1 MDIKQIDFDRV
12 ERVAT
17 EYSLTLPIEQ
27 TRQWAV
33 YQATIEGRS
42 PWQCIEL
49 VRGGRTM
56 AVSSL
61 MDFETHG
68 YHFLRSEHGPVWVE
82 EPSEALEAQALAA
95 LCDYLRREHRA
106 AAFIRLAVKHA
117 LDVTRPTLS
126 TIPYDRTVIL
136 DVTGGDEAI
145 LSRMKTRGRRDVR
158 KALRESPIEC
168 ADETERASASFEEY
182 YSLMVETGERDGF
195 APAPMSDF
203 ENMIRVLSARHCRLY
218 AGRLDGRLVNWS
230 MVTVSGRR
238 ATLYY
243 AASSTDT
250 MRMYVGDK
258 LMYFV
263 ACELGRLFD
272 GSIDEYDLMGIGS
285 ELSPELN
292 GLNKFKCKFSKEVA
306 EVAPDRDVPLRKALY
321 AALVAARRALRR
333 S

>member
-1 MDIKQIDFDRV
+1 MQIEQIGLSELEQRA
-12 ERVAT
+12 E
-17 EYSLTLPIEQ
+17 ELKLTLPIEQ
-27 TRQWAV
+27 THQWAS

-42 PWQCIEL
+42 PWRC
-49 VRGGRTM
+49 VRFADDDRTL
-56 AVSSL
+56 ALASL

-82 EPSEALEAQALAA
+82 GPSEALEAQAITT
-95 LCDYLRREHRA
+95 LCDYVRSEHRA
-106 AAFIRLAVKHA
+106 AAFIRMAVKHA

-145 LSRMKTRGRRDVR
+145 LLRMKPRGRRDVR

-182 YSLMVETGERDGF
+182 YPLMVETGERDGF
-195 APAPMSDF
+195 TPAPMSDY
-203 ENMIRVLSARHCRLY
+203 ENMMHILGTGHCRLY
-218 AGRLDGRLVNWS
+218 AGRLDGRLTNWS
-230 MVTVSGRR
+230 MVTVSGKR
-238 ATLYY
+238 ATRYY

-250 MRMYVGDK
+250 MRMHVGDK
-258 LMYFV
+258 LVYFE

-272 GSIDEYDLMGIGS
+272 GTVSEYDLMAIGS
-285 ELSPELN
+285 DLSPELN
-292 GLNKFKCKFSKEVA
+292 GLNEFKCKFSKEVA
-306 EVAPDRDVPLRKALY
+306 EVAPDRDVPLRKTLY

-333 S
+333 G

>member
-1 MDIKQIDFDRV
+1 MQIEQIGLSELEQRA
-12 ERVAT
+12 E
-17 EYSLTLPIEQ
+17 ELKLTLPIEQ
-27 TRQWAV
+27 THQWAS
-33 YQATIEGRS
+33 YQATVEGRS
-42 PWQCIEL
+42 PWRC
-49 VRGGRTM
+49 VRFADGDGTL
-56 AVSSL
+56 ALASL

-168 ADETERASASFEEY
+168 ADETEHASASFEEY
-182 YSLMVETGERDGF
+182 YPLMVETGERDGF

-203 ENMIRVLSARHCRLY
+203 ENMMRILGDRHCRLY
-218 AGRLDGRLVNWS
+218 VGRLDGRLTNWS

-238 ATLYY
+238 ATRYY

-250 MRMYVGDK
+250 MRMHVGDR
-258 LMYFV
+258 LVYFE

-272 GSIDEYDLMGIGS
+272 GSIGEYDLMAIGS

-292 GLNKFKCKFSKEVA
+292 GLNEFKCKFSKEVV